1 MLVSNGGAVLTQQ
14 SQQSA
19 HAHAVNAEP
28 GLSALAVPRRPG
40 AIKLEGACRAHAAEH
55 REAEMNKD
63 ELIALAVQ

>member
-1 MLVSNGGAVLTQQ
+1 MLVLNCGAVPTQQ
-14 SQQSA
+14 AQQSA
-19 HAHAVNAEP
+19 NAHAVTQSQAYRLLRCRP
-28 GLSALAVPRRPG
+28 PG

>member
-1 MLVSNGGAVLTQQ
+1 MLVSNCGAVPTQQ
-14 SQQSA
+14 AQQSA
-19 HAHAVNAEP
+19 NAHAVTQSQAYR
-28 GLSALAVPRRPG
+28 LLRCRAAWG